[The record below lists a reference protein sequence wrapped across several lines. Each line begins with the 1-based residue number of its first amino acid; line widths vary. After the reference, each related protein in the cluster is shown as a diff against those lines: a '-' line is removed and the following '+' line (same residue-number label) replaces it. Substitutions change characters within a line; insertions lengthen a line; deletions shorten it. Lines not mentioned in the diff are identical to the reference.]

1 MARATP
7 GTFPVAMGLVFAV
20 LNQPEEHALALLQ
33 L

>member
-1 MARATP
+1 MP

-20 LNQPEEHALALLQ
+20 LNQPEEHPLALLQ